1 MTNSIEDR
9 GVDAAMRLYY
19 QSGPEP
25 DSTALAG
32 IRRQTLTRTAALD
45 AGRAPVRR
53 LSLRLAMGAAGVVV
67 VAGVATAAVSVW
79 PGGSAAPSGVVA
91 ESAPATSA
99 QDLAAA
105 AAIVSADGVAAT
117 MDLLLD
123 RVTNAQAL
131 NVGQGG
137 YVYTSQR
144 DVSVQA
150 AEGPEG
156 TAYYVTEELTERWSA
171 VNSGTLPQLVRSTR
185 GLNAHPLTAADGARL
200 ARYGTDYTKVTT
212 STYDPSTDPKRGPG
226 AATPASMTNPTPAY
240 LASLPTDRAGLLA
253 VLRAEAAKDG
263 PAAESDHLIF
273 KRVSA
278 LATAADALLS
288 PRLRAA
294 LYQVLATLPGV
305 DRVPGQVDVAGRAG
319 VAIAETDHNG
329 RRTEIIIDPVSSRMI
344 GSRTVAVTAFRAIP
358 AGTVLWSATS
368 TQTIVHELGA
378 KS

>member
-1 MTNSIEDR
+1 MTSSVEDR
-9 GVDAAMRLYY
+9 GVDAAMRLFH

-25 DSTALAG
+25 DSAGLAG
-32 IRRQTLTRTAALD
+32 IRRQVLTRTAAVD
-45 AGRAPVRR
+45 AGRMPVRR
-53 LSLRLAMGAAGVVV
+53 LSLRVAMGAAGVVV
-67 VAGVATAAVSVW
+67 VAGVATTAVSVW
-79 PGGSAAPSGVVA
+79 SGGPSGPSGVVA

-99 QDLAAA
+99 RDLAAA
-105 AAIVSADGVAAT
+105 AAIVSADSVAAT

-150 AEGPEG
+150 AEGAEG
-156 TAYYVTEELTERWSA
+156 PAYYVTEELTERWSA
-171 VNSGTLPQLVRSTR
+171 VNEGTLPQLVRSTR

-200 ARYGTDYTKVTT
+200 VRYGTDYTKVTT
-212 STYDPSTDPKRGPG
+212 STYDPSTDPKRGTG
-226 AATPASMTNPTPAY
+226 AATPPSLTNPTPAY

-253 VLRAEAAKDG
+253 VLRTEAAKDG

-288 PRLRAA
+288 PRLRVA

-305 DRVPGQVDVAGRAG
+305 DRVPGQVDLAGRAG

-344 GSRTVAVTAFRAIP
+344 GSRMVAVTAVRGIP
-358 AGTVLWSATS
+358 AGTVIWSATS